1 MDLAVAADYL
11 VKRAERDARVAALL
25 LRLRYAQETSD
36 RLAAERIYDTL
47 EDLVPSRTA
56 TGARLYTRIDATI
69 ASRAV
74 RDHTEEAL
82 S

>member
-1 MDLAVAADYL
+1 MDRADFL
-11 VKRAERDARVAALL
+11 IKRAERDGRVAALL
-25 LRLRYAQETSD
+25 LRLRHAQETCD

-74 RDHTEEAL
+74 RDRADELREER